1 MMKHIFLFVS
11 LFLSPVLLFA
21 QHTLTE
27 EQKQKAENAVKTYF
41 DRLSR
46 YAAQPM
52 SPEALD
58 LRNDIVLMFD
68 NMLETPVY
76 NDLERLET
84 QTGVGIACMLD
95 EYLLSF
101 GSLYSHDKEH
111 YSFLI
116 TCDSIVCQPLV
127 EPNFNNT
134 LNALVYVRKH
144 IQGCGISE
152 TLTNVIR
159 YNLNTD
165 KMSYIEKASFTT
177 NAEDI
182 DFLLKNHYGYNTSKL
197 NEMAAR
203 CFQEKKYKQA
213 YDLYE
218 QAAIRDDMDA
228 QYALANMLWKRQ
240 GCSEYG
246 LFATINMTKFWLKK
260 IYFKYIEAQGVRIY
274 EIGLYRPVNEMI
286 NIVFHDEPEFFSDA
300 EDKPFNSNLMKYKI
314 PGKDLYGFIDMKG
327 DVVIPAIYGGAH
339 AFSDGL
345 AAVCKN
351 NKWGYINTKGEI
363 VIPIQYDNYNTS
375 SFINGT
381 ASVSLT
387 DTIDGTL
394 HKRFFIINKK
404 GEQISEDF
412 DFIRQRWRKEEMI
425 MPAQRGDKW
434 GFINGVGKIKIPFIY
449 DNYHGILALAN
460 TATDHYTA
468 ICQNGKWGFIDTS
481 SSEGR
486 IIVPPQYEK
495 VGNFC
500 FGMVWVMDNES
511 ISFIDKTGNIVCGGY
526 VYVTPFNASGLSCVK
541 TSRNTTEAYLINKRG
556 EIVFY
561 CDKDE
566 KGNLRNIRRYK

>member
-1 MMKHIFLFVS
+1 MVKHIFLFVS
-11 LFLSPVLLFA
+11 LLLSPVFLFA
-21 QHTLTE
+21 QQKLTV
-27 EQKQKAENAVKTYF
+27 EQKKKAENAVKTYF
-41 DRLSR
+41 DHLSR

-52 SPEALD
+52 SPEALN
-58 LRNDIVLMFD
+58 LRNDIVEMFE
-68 NMLETPVY
+68 NMFETPVY
-76 NDLERLET
+76 NDLEKLEA
-84 QTGVGIACMLD
+84 QTGVGVACMLD
-95 EYLLSF
+95 EYLLAF
-101 GSLYSHDKEH
+101 GSLYSQDKEH
-111 YSFLI
+111 YSFRI

-127 EPNFNNT
+127 EPSLNNT
-134 LNALVYVRKH
+134 LNAMVYVRKH

-260 IYFKYIEAQGVRIY
+260 IYFKYIGAQGVRIY

-327 DVVIPAIYGGAH
+327 DVVIPAIYGGAL

-526 VYVTPFNASGLSCVK
+526 VNVTPFNASGLSCVK

>member
-111 YSFLI
+111 YSFRI

-165 KMSYIEKASFTT
+165 KMSYIEKASFST
-177 NAEDI
+177 NAKDI
-182 DFLLKNHYGYNTSKL
+182 EFLLKNHYGYNTSKL

-213 YDLYE
+213 YELYE

-240 GCSEYG
+240 GCGEFG

-260 IYFKYIEAQGVRIY
+260 IYFKYIAAQGVKIFDR
-274 EIGLYRPVNEMI
+274 GLYGVVSEMI
-286 NIVFHDEPEFFSDA
+286 SVVFQDEPKFSSDA
-300 EDKPFNSNLMKYKI
+300 EDRPFNSGLMKYKV
-314 PGKDLYGFIDMKG
+314 PGKDLYGFINMKG
-327 DVVIPAIYGGAH
+327 DVVVPTVYNVAY

-351 NKWGYINTKGEI
+351 NKWGYIDTKGDI
-363 VIPIQYDNYNTS
+363 VIPIQYNNFNTS

-381 ASVSLT
+381 ASVALT
-387 DTIDGTL
+387 DTIDGIP
-394 HKRFFIINKK
+394 HERFFIINKK
-404 GEQISEDF
+404 GEQISENF
-412 DFIRQRWRKEEMI
+412 DFILKRWRKEEMI
-425 MPAQRGDKW
+425 MPAKRGNKW
-434 GFINGVGKIKIPFIY
+434 GFISGIGKIKVPFIY
-449 DNYHGILALAN
+449 DNYRGIIAALN
-460 TATDHYTA
+460 TKNDHFMA
-468 ICQNGKWGFIDTS
+468 ICQNEKWGFIDTS
-481 SSEGR
+481 SSEGK

-495 VGNFC
+495 VGVFC
-500 FGMVWVMDNES
+500 FGMAWVMDNES

-526 VYVTPFNASGLSCVK
+526 VNVTPFNASGLSCVK

-566 KGNLRNIRRYK
+566 KGSLRNIRRYK

>member
-111 YSFLI
+111 YSFRI

-165 KMSYIEKASFTT
+165 KMSYIEKASFST
-177 NAEDI
+177 NAKDI
-182 DFLLKNHYGYNTSKL
+182 EFLLKNHYGYNTSKL

-213 YDLYE
+213 YELYE

-240 GCSEYG
+240 GCEEFG
-246 LFATINMTKFWLKK
+246 LFATVNMTKFWLKK
-260 IYFKYIEAQGVRIY
+260 IYFKYLNDQSIKIY
-274 EIGLYRPVNEMI
+274 SIGIYDAAYKMLGS
-286 NIVFHDEPEFFSDA
+286 VFQDDEFTSDP
-300 EDKPFNSNLMKYKI
+300 EDKPFNSGLMKYELPEKN
-314 PGKDLYGFIDMKG
+314 LYGFINIKG
-327 DVVIPAIYGGAH
+327 DVVIPTIYEDAR

-387 DTIDGTL
+387 DTVEGIP

-404 GEQISEDF
+404 GEQISENF

-425 MPAQRGDKW
+425 MPAKRGDKW
-434 GFINGVGKIKIPFIY
+434 GFINNIGKIKIPFIY
-449 DNYHGILALAN
+449 DNYHGIFAFAN
-460 TATDHYTA
+460 TAADHYTA
-468 ICQNGKWGFIDTS
+468 ICQNGKWGFVDVS
-481 SSEGR
+481 SSEGK
-486 IIVPPQYEK
+486 IIVSPQYK
-495 VGNFC
+495 AVGNFV
-500 FGMVWVMDNES
+500 FGTAWVKDDNV
-511 ISFIDKTGNIVCGGY
+511 ISFIDRTGNIICGGY
-526 VYVTPFNASGLSCVK
+526 VRVTSFNAIGLACVQ
-541 TSRNTTEAYLINKRG
+541 TNRHTTEAYLINKRG
-556 EIVFY
+556 EIIYY
-561 CDKDE
+561 CDVDE
-566 KGNLRNIRRYK
+566 KGNMHNIRRYK